1 VHTTDA
7 QDLQGV
13 VAHDPG
19 VLDALLRLRAERG
32 ASFPRITL
40 AILDW
45 HEAGDLH
52 AALARISARVATL
65 FSEITVLHDSAC
77 DEVGVALLPSGGPP
91 QLRLVQVPRRWGYGG
106 LRKIVFEHA
115 LEHGFDYVVVL
126 PADGEHAPEALPAL
140 LAPALLEGSEAVFGR
155 PVGRSEG
162 TGAAGAIRPLATR
175 VQAAVLGLP
184 LHDFECGYRLYA
196 TRVLRAIPFQ
206 QDADDRGFERHVAI
220 QLRALG
226 LAIHEVPVPSSS
238 SARSG
243 REEGIAGVLLSAA
256 RGCATALDY
265 RLHQL
270 HITRRTRYL
279 VDHGI
284 HYTLKRSPTGSHM
297 QIVDAIRPGSRVLD
311 LGCSQGLLAGPLREK
326 GVRITGVD
334 VGPGENLAPELE
346 AYHPRDL
353 EQRLELPADVGRE
366 FDYVV
371 CSDVIE
377 HVRGRR
383 ELLRSV
389 RRYLKADGRLL
400 ISTPNI
406 AIWFYRLS
414 LLAGR
419 FNYGPR
425 GILDETHVHLFTR
438 ATFRRLVE
446 EGGFHIVRER
456 VTALPFEVV
465 LRSTGRSRLVAGL
478 ARVYHAL
485 ARLWPALFAYQFL
498 LEAEIT
504 VLERDER
511 SAGVSDG

>member
-1 VHTTDA
+1 MHTTDVTA
-7 QDLQGV
+7 SQGFMDG
-13 VAHDPG
+13 APG
-19 VLDALLRLRAERG
+19 VLDALVRMQAGRG
-32 ASFPRITL
+32 AAFPRIGL

-45 HEAGDLH
+45 PDAAALH
-52 AALARISARVATL
+52 AALARISGPVAGL
-65 FSEITVLHDSAC
+65 FAAIVVFHDSSRDDAG
-77 DEVGVALLPSGGPP
+77 EPILPPDGPLN
-91 QLRLVQVPRRWGYGG
+91 LRLVRLTRRRGHGG
-106 LRKIVFEHA
+106 VRKIAFEHA
-115 LEHGFDYVVVL
+115 LEQGFDYVVVL
-126 PADGEHAPEALPAL
+126 PADGEHAPEAIPAL
-140 LAPALLEGSEAVFGR
+140 LAPALLEGCDAVFGW

-162 TGAAGAIRPLATR
+162 AGAVRMIRRLATW
-175 VQAAVLGLP
+175 VQAVVLGLP
-184 LHDFECGYRLYA
+184 LHDFEYGYRLYA

-206 QDADDRGFERHVAI
+206 QNADDRGFERHVAI

-226 LAIHEVPVPSSS
+226 LTIREVPIPSPAIRRGRGRAAALV
-238 SARSG
+238 SAG
-243 REEGIAGVLLSAA
+243 QA
-256 RGCATALDY
+256 CATALDY

-270 HITRRTRYL
+270 HLTRRTRYL

-297 QIVDAIRPGSRVLD
+297 QIVAAIRPGSRVLD

-334 VGPGENLAPELE
+334 AGPGENLAPELE
-346 AYHPRDL
+346 AYHRRDL
-353 EQRLELPADVGRE
+353 EQPLALPANVGRE

-377 HVRGRR
+377 HLRGRR

-438 ATFRRLVE
+438 ATVRRLVE

-456 VTALPFEVV
+456 VTALPFEIV
-465 LRSTGRSRLVAGL
+465 LRSTGRSRLVATL
-478 ARVYHAL
+478 ASAYHSL
-485 ARLWPALFAYQFL
+485 ARLWPSLFAYQFL

-504 VLERDER
+504 ALDGDEP
-511 SAGVSDG
+511 SG